1 MEYAELLKRL
11 TVDCKDDGKQFRKK
25 DRIHEIK
32 ALLENSGYELL
43 GEGSLSLLYGKPMEE
58 EILTG
63 RLFHPMLI
71 AFIKIVLPKTKT
83 NFAGRARS
91 TIVRPMLP

>member
-1 MEYAELLKRL
+1 MEYAELSKRL

-58 EILTG
+58 ENTY
-63 RLFHPMLI
+63 RTRQEPS
-71 AFIKIVLPKTKT
+71 KSC
-83 NFAGRARS
+83 RC
-91 TIVRPMLP
+91 

>member
-43 GEGSLSLLYGKPMEE
+43 GEVRHTMQYG
-58 EILTG
+58 
-63 RLFHPMLI
+63 
-71 AFIKIVLPKTKT
+71 
-83 NFAGRARS
+83 
-91 TIVRPMLP
+91 

>member
-43 GEGSLSLLYGKPMEE
+43 G
-58 EILTG
+58 
-63 RLFHPMLI
+63 
-71 AFIKIVLPKTKT
+71 V
-83 NFAGRARS
+83 
-91 TIVRPMLP
+91 

>member
-43 GEGSLSLLYGKPMEE
+43 GEGNLSLLYGKP
-58 EILTG
+58 ILTG

>member
-43 GEGSLSLLYGKPMEE
+43 GEGSLSLLYGKPME
-58 EILTG
+58 
-63 RLFHPMLI
+63 
-71 AFIKIVLPKTKT
+71 
-83 NFAGRARS
+83 
-91 TIVRPMLP
+91 

>member
-43 GEGSLSLLYGKPMEE
+43 GEGNLSLLY
-58 EILTG
+58 
-63 RLFHPMLI
+63 
-71 AFIKIVLPKTKT
+71 
-83 NFAGRARS
+83 
-91 TIVRPMLP
+91 

>member
-43 GEGSLSLLYGKPMEE
+43 GE
-58 EILTG
+58 
-63 RLFHPMLI
+63 FHPILI

>member
-58 EILTG
+58 ENTYRTLVS
-63 RLFHPMLI
+63 LI

>member
-32 ALLENSGYELL
+32 ALLENSVMNCWAREVFLCC
-43 GEGSLSLLYGKPMEE
+43 MESRWKKK
-58 EILTG
+58 ILTG

>member
-58 EILTG
+58 ENIPTLPE
-63 RLFHPMLI
+63 RLMQNGSRPYGQVVNHP
-71 AFIKIVLPKTKT
+71 T
-83 NFAGRARS
+83 
-91 TIVRPMLP
+91 

>member
-43 GEGSLSLLYGKPMEE
+43 GVGNLSLLYGKPKEE
-58 EILTG
+58 ENTYLT
-63 RLFHPMLI
+63 LVSSH
-71 AFIKIVLPKTKT
+71 V
-83 NFAGRARS
+83 NFDFKNCFS
-91 TIVRPMLP
+91 

>member
-32 ALLENSGYELL
+32 ALLENSINVFRSVEQ
-43 GEGSLSLLYGKPMEE
+43 
-58 EILTG
+58 
-63 RLFHPMLI
+63 
-71 AFIKIVLPKTKT
+71 PKTIRNIQT
-83 NFAGRARS
+83 
-91 TIVRPMLP
+91 

>member
-43 GEGSLSLLYGKPMEE
+43 GEKSFFAVWKAD
-58 EILTG
+58 G
-63 RLFHPMLI
+63 RRKYLPD
-71 AFIKIVLPKTKT
+71 ACFIPC
-83 NFAGRARS
+83 
-91 TIVRPMLP
+91 

>member
-43 GEGSLSLLYGKPMEE
+43 GEGNLSLLYGKPMEE
-58 EILTG
+58 EKTEEDADKEKNI
-63 RLFHPMLI
+63 PENEDN
-71 AFIKIVLPKTKT
+71 VPKE
-83 NFAGRARS
+83 NEIS
-91 TIVRPMLP
+91 N

>member
-32 ALLENSGYELL
+32 AL
-43 GEGSLSLLYGKPMEE
+43 EGRWEE
-58 EILTG
+58 KIHTG

>member
-58 EILTG
+58 EKTEEDADKEKNI
-63 RLFHPMLI
+63 PENEDN
-71 AFIKIVLPKTKT
+71 VPKE
-83 NFAGRARS
+83 NEIS
-91 TIVRPMLP
+91 N